1 MFLYSDIVQ
10 APRSQAP
17 KHKYIVVSV
26 DDSDPENIQ
35 YGLIRDTKDNRD
47 SVLYPI
53 NNLRIV
59 PEYWYCVSALKYVES
74 LGLATSS

>member
-1 MFLYSDIVQ
+1 MFLYSDIV
-10 APRSQAP
+10 QAP

-59 PEYWYCVSALKYVES
+59 PEYWYCAGALKYVES

>member
-1 MFLYSDIVQ
+1 MFLYSDIV
-10 APRSQAP
+10 QAP

-26 DDSDPENIQ
+26 NDDDPKDIQ

-59 PEYWYCVSALKYVES
+59 PEYWYRASALEYVES
-74 LGLATSS
+74 I

>member
-1 MFLYSDIVQ
+1 MFLYSDIV
-10 APRSQAP
+10 QAP

-35 YGLIRDTKDNRD
+35 YGLIRDIKHNRD

-53 NNLRIV
+53 NSLRIV
-59 PEYWYCVSALKYVES
+59 PEYWYCASALEYVES
-74 LGLATSS
+74 LGLAS